1 MILLTCL
8 IAAKQLSSYPTGEN
22 KSFTLDYF
30 FAEPHSLYSMF
41 QSTTKILSLHDNVLK
56 CTSST
61 QTGFQPKCNI
71 GHQCSILSFDL
82 IGQHQNKRFYVTDI
96 VLPLRFVDAFFQR
109 ETSDDRKCVC
119 CSQATNTEI
128 HFRK

>member
-1 MILLTCL
+1 MAISWVLNKTRRCGSEYLGRGCITRMILLTCL

-56 CTSST
+56 CLSST

-71 GHQCSILSFDL
+71 GHQCLQP
-82 IGQHQNKRFYVTDI
+82 GQ
-96 VLPLRFVDAFFQR
+96 
-109 ETSDDRKCVC
+109 
-119 CSQATNTEI
+119 
-128 HFRK
+128 